1 MLTSMASD
9 LTPVYADGPWTHRD
23 VSANGA
29 RFHVAELGD
38 GPLALFLHG
47 FPQFWWTWRE
57 QLTAFADA
65 GYRAVAMDLRGIG
78 GSDKP
83 PRGYDPLTA
92 TMDVTGVIRA
102 LGESNAVLVG
112 HGLGAGLAWTAA
124 TMRPKAVRRLVVTGA
139 AHPRQFRTAL
149 LTSPSQIA
157 ASKHIF
163 AAQRPIQAEHGLTKD
178 DGAAAARLLESWSG
192 PGWPE
197 TDVARRYRDAIQIP
211 GVAHSSMEYF
221 RWQIRSLMRPDG
233 LRYHQ
238 RMRTLTEVPTLHLHG
253 ALDTAVLDST
263 ARGSGGYV
271 NAPYRWR
278 LLEGLGHFPHEE
290 APKLF
295 TNEVLGW
302 LQDEEPDR

>member
-57 QLTAFADA
+57 QLTAFAEA

-102 LGESNAVLVG
+102 LGESNAVLIG
-112 HGLGAGLAWTAA
+112 HDLGAGLAWTAA
-124 TMRPKAVRRLVVTGA
+124 TMRPKAVRRLVIVGA
-139 AHPRQFRTAL
+139 AHPRRYRTAL

-157 ASKHIF
+157 ASKHVF
-163 AAQRPIQAEHGLTKD
+163 AAQRPIQAEHALAKD
-178 DGAAAARLLESWSG
+178 DGAAAARLLEAWSG

-197 TDVARRYRDAIQIP
+197 PDVARRYRDAIQIP

-221 RWQIRSLMRPDG
+221 RWQVRSLMRPDG

-253 ALDTAVLDST
+253 ALDKVVLDST

-295 TNEVLGW
+295 TSEVLGW
-302 LQDEEPDR
+302 LRDEEPDR

>member
-1 MLTSMASD
+1 MT
-9 LTPVYADGPWTHRD
+9 
-23 VSANGA
+23 A
-29 RFHVAELGD
+29 R
-38 GPLALFLHG
+38 
-47 FPQFWWTWRE
+47 
-57 QLTAFADA
+57 
-65 GYRAVAMDLRGIG
+65 
-78 GSDKP
+78 
-83 PRGYDPLTA
+83 
-92 TMDVTGVIRA
+92 
-102 LGESNAVLVG
+102 
-112 HGLGAGLAWTAA
+112 
-124 TMRPKAVRRLVVTGA
+124 
-139 AHPRQFRTAL
+139 
-149 LTSPSQIA
+149 
-157 ASKHIF
+157 
-163 AAQRPIQAEHGLTKD
+163 
-178 DGAAAARLLESWSG
+178 
-192 PGWPE
+192 PE
-197 TDVARRYRDAIQIP
+197 IDVARRYRDAIQIP

-221 RWQIRSLMRPDG
+221 RWQIRSLLRPDG

>member
-23 VSANGA
+23 VPANGA

-47 FPQFWWTWRE
+47 FPQFWWTWRD
-57 QLTAFADA
+57 QLTAFAEA

-112 HGLGAGLAWTAA
+112 HGWGAGLAWTAA
-124 TMRPKAVRRLVVTGA
+124 TIRPKAVRRLVVVGA
-139 AHPRQFRTAL
+139 AHPRQMRTAL
-149 LTSPSQIA
+149 LTSPAQIA
-157 ASKHIF
+157 ASRHIF
-163 AAQRPIQAEHGLTKD
+163 AAQRPLQAEHGLTKD
-178 DGAAAARLLESWSG
+178 DGAAVARMLENWSG

-197 TDVARRYRDAIQIP
+197 QDADRRYRDAIQIP

-221 RWQIRSLMRPDG
+221 RWQMRSLMRPDG

-253 ALDTAVLDST
+253 ALDKALLDST

-278 LLEGLGHFPHEE
+278 LLEGLGHFPQEE

-302 LQDEEPDR
+302 LRDEEPDR

>member
-1 MLTSMASD
+1 MLANMASD
-9 LTPVYADGPWTHRD
+9 LTPVYADGPWTHRE

-29 RFHVAELGD
+29 RFHIAEVGD
-38 GPLALFLHG
+38 GPLVLFLHG

-57 QLTAFADA
+57 QLTAFAEA

-83 PRGYDPLTA
+83 PRGYDPMTL

-112 HGLGAGLAWTAA
+112 HGWGAGLAWTAA
-124 TMRPKAVRRLVVTGA
+124 TMRPKAVRRLVVVSA

-149 LTSPSQIA
+149 LSSPAQIG

-163 AAQRPIQAEHGLTKD
+163 AAQRPLQAERALVKD
-178 DGAAAARLLESWSG
+178 GGAAVTRMLENWSG
-192 PGWPE
+192 PGWPNAE
-197 TDVARRYRDAIQIP
+197 AARRYQDAMLIP
-211 GVAHSSMEYF
+211 GVAHSSMEYY
-221 RWQIRSLMRPDG
+221 RWQIRSLFRPDG

-238 RMRTLTEVPTLHLHG
+238 RMRALTEVPTLHLQG
-253 ALDTAVLDST
+253 SLDRVLLDST
-263 ARGSGGYV
+263 ARGSGGQA

-278 LLEGLGHFPHEE
+278 LLDGVGHFPQEE
-290 APKLF
+290 NPGVF

-302 LQDEEPDR
+302 LRDEEPDR